1 MNLERFQDALDT
13 YGGDLSR
20 WPAALARSAEALL
33 SQEPAARTLLQ
44 QAQILDT
51 ALEPDETPAADAR
64 LTDRIMQ
71 RVAEHE
77 AGLAGAADAETKRT
91 NDRPWLL
98 RLIWPVPRELAAV
111 CVGTVAGLLVAMA
124 LMRYLP
130 PSGNEL
136 DIFNLASA
144 SNLLG

>member
-33 SQEPAARTLLQ
+33 SQEPSARTLLQ
-44 QAQILDT
+44 QAQILDN
-51 ALEPDETPAADAR
+51 ALEPDEMPAADAR

-71 RVAEHE
+71 RVAEHQ
-77 AGLAGAADAETKRT
+77 AGPLEETATKAERQSP
-91 NDRPWLL
+91 RPWPL

-111 CVGTVAGLLVAMA
+111 CVGTIAGLLVAMA